1 MGSHV
6 SREIDRKK
14 TLSTIREERLT
25 GEITRE
31 KYWAELRDRMRVIT
45 DLVQVAQR
53 ENLTFEISAAGAQ
66 VLIPVEN
73 NGIKIRMILDVE
85 DIRSVPFTVIAEGPY
100 EQFQAKIL
108 VTLGKSAESFFDIGA
123 NMGFYSLALAS
134 INPALQV
141 KSFEPQPEVYFK
153 FSTNVSLNQLEPQ
166 IKIYN
171 YGLGSKEDKLKMY
184 IPAFTGSGGG
194 SFADLHTEEG
204 VAEEVLVPVQSLDK
218 LVTPNSKI
226 DLIKIDV
233 EGFEFEVIT
242 GALELIRSGK
252 PTIIIELLRKWMKP
266 FGRKPQDVISLLEPL
281 GYRVYSIGLNRLKSI
296 TTIDESTIETN
307 FLFVHKENSEHINLI
322 SKSFKIE

>member
-6 SREIDRKK
+6 SREIHHKK
-14 TLSTIREERLT
+14 TFSTFREERLN
-25 GEITRE
+25 GQITRE

-53 ENLTFEISAAGAQ
+53 ENLTFEISEGGAQ
-66 VLIPVEN
+66 VLIPVQK
-73 NGIKIRMILDVE
+73 NGVKIRMVLDVE

-100 EQFQAKIL
+100 EQFQAEIL
-108 VTLGKSAESFFDIGA
+108 FTLGKTVESFFDIGA

-134 INPALQV
+134 INSEVQV
-141 KSFEPQPEVYFK
+141 KSFEPQPEIYSI
-153 FSTNVSLNQLEPQ
+153 FSKNVSLNQLEPQ

-204 VAEEVLVPVQSLDK
+204 AAEEVFVPVQSLDK
-218 LVTPNSKI
+218 LVPPYSNI
-226 DLIKIDV
+226 DLMKIDV
-233 EGFEFEVIT
+233 EGFEFEAIA
-242 GALELIRSGK
+242 GALELIGSSK

-266 FGRKPQDVISLLEPL
+266 FGRQPQDVINLLNPL
-281 GYRVYSIGLNRLKSI
+281 GYMVYSIGLNSLKSI

-307 FLFVHKENSEHINLI
+307 FIFIHEDNSKHINLI

>member
-1 MGSHV
+1 V

-14 TLSTIREERLT
+14 SLSNIREERLT
-25 GEITRE
+25 GGTTRE
-31 KYWAELRDRMRVIT
+31 KYWAELRDRMRVII
-45 DLVQVAQR
+45 DLVHVAQR
-53 ENLTFEISAAGAQ
+53 ENLAFEISAAGAQ
-66 VLIPVEN
+66 VLIPVES
-73 NGIKIRMILDVE
+73 NGIKIRMVLDVE

-123 NMGFYSLALAS
+123 NMGYYSLALAA

-141 KSFEPQPEVYFK
+141 KSFEPQPEIYLK

-171 YGLGSKEDKLKMY
+171 CGLGSREEKLKMY

-204 VAEEVLVPVQSLDK
+204 SAEEVLVTVQSLDK
-218 LVTPNSKI
+218 LTPPNSNV
-226 DLIKIDV
+226 DLMKIDV

-242 GALELIRSGK
+242 GGLELIKSGK

-266 FGRKPQDVISLLEPL
+266 FGRQPQDVINLLEPL
-281 GYRVYSIGLNRLKSI
+281 GYKVYSIGLNHLKSI
-296 TTIDESTIETN
+296 TRIDEFTIETN
-307 FLFVHKENSEHINLI
+307 FIFVHEDNSKHINLI